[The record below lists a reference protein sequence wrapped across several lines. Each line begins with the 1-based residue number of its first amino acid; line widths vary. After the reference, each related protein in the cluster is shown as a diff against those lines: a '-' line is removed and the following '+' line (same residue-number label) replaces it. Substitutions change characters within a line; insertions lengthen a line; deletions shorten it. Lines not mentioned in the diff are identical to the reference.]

1 MNLQQEVCLL
11 MGRPKQPRTIR
22 SLLLYLVALALAA
35 VLLLLLVEESA

>member
-11 MGRPKQPRTIR
+11 MGRPKQPRSIR

-35 VLLLLLVEESA
+35 VLMLLVEESA

>member
-22 SLLLYLVALALAA
+22 SILLYLVALALAA
-35 VLLLLLVEESA
+35 VLMLLVEESA

>member
-35 VLLLLLVEESA
+35 VLMLLVEESA

>member
-22 SLLLYLVALALAA
+22 SLLLYLAALALAA
-35 VLLLLLVEESA
+35 VLLLLVEESA